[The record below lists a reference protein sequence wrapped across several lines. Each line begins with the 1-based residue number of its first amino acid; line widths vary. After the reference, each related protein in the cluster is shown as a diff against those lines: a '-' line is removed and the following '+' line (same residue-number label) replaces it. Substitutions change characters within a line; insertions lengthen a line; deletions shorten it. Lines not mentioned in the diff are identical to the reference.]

1 MARILPY
8 LGYGTPDRLH
18 VLARA
23 VRGSGPRTPGPGDS
37 AWRNALNM
45 MRRLRPAPMRHAR
58 LRAAVG
64 ATSYELAA
72 DDEGFIRA
80 WLDLP
85 TPLRAGGR
93 IPVSL
98 VLLDAVDDDPPE
110 AIHQETCEA
119 IVPHLEAELGVISD
133 IDDTIIQSHVT
144 DFVRAARTVLLG
156 NARTR
161 LPFPGVSAFYR
172 ALERGRKA
180 TNPFF
185 FVSSSPW
192 NLHDVIAEFMTLQ
205 GIPAGPLLLRD
216 WDLGPSL
223 LRGSGHHGHKG
234 AQVREILAAYPTL
247 PFILIGD
254 SGEQDPEIY
263 RAVVHD
269 HPERIL
275 AVYIRDVSPA
285 PARDAAI
292 GALSEEVQQAGST
305 LILAEHTLAAARHAA
320 SRGWIAA
327 SALEE
332 VEGDRQSDEG
342 WAPGKVSTP
351 G

>member
-1 MARILPY
+1 MSRIVPY
-8 LGYGTPDRLH
+8 LGYGTPERLL

-23 VRGSGPRTPGPGDS
+23 VRGSGPRTPGPSDS

-45 MRRLRPAPMRHAR
+45 LRRLRPDPIPRAR
-58 LRAAVG
+58 VRAAVG
-64 ATSYELAA
+64 ATSFDLAA
-72 DDEGFIRA
+72 DEEGFVRA
-80 WLDLP
+80 WVALP
-85 TPLRAGGR
+85 TPLRAGG
-93 IPVSL
+93 L
-98 VLLDAVDDDPPE
+98 VPITFALLDAVDE
-110 AIHQETCEA
+110 APSAPIVQATGESL
-119 IVPHLEAELGVISD
+119 VPHHEAELGVISD

-161 LPFPGVSAFYR
+161 LPFPGVAAFYR
-172 ALERGRKA
+172 ALGGGGTA
-180 TNPFF
+180 GNPIF

-216 WDLGPSL
+216 WDLGLSL
-223 LRGSGHHGHKG
+223 VRRSGHHGHKG

-263 RAVVHD
+263 REVVRD
-269 HPERIL
+269 HPDRIL
-275 AVYIRDVSPA
+275 AVYIRDVTPD

-292 GALSEEVQQAGST
+292 GALVEEVHKAGST
-305 LILAEHTLAAARHAA
+305 LILAEHTLAAAQHAA
-320 SRGWIAA
+320 AQGWIEA

-332 VEGDRQSDEG
+332 VEGDRASDEG
-342 WAPGKVSTP
+342 RAPGKVATP

>member
-1 MARILPY
+1 MSRIVPY
-8 LGYGTPDRLH
+8 LGYGTPERLL

-23 VRGSGPRTPGPGDS
+23 VRGAGPRTLGASDP

-45 MRRLRPAPMRHAR
+45 LRRLRPDPIPHASV
-58 LRAAVG
+58 RASVG
-64 ATSYELAA
+64 ASSFELEA
-72 DDEGFIRA
+72 DDEGFVRA
-80 WLDLP
+80 WVELP

-93 IPVSL
+93 VPITLALPDATGEEPTAPVIQ
-98 VLLDAVDDDPPE
+98 A
-110 AIHQETCEA
+110 TGEA
-119 IVPHLEAELGVISD
+119 IVPHREAAFGVISD

-161 LPFPGVSAFYR
+161 LPFPGVAAFYR
-172 ALERGRKA
+172 ALAGGGHGG
-180 TNPFF
+180 NPFF

-192 NLHDVIAEFMTLQ
+192 NLHDMIAEFMTLQ

-216 WDLGPSL
+216 WDLGLSL
-223 LRGSGHHGHKG
+223 VRRSAHHGHKG
-234 AQVREILAAYPTL
+234 GQVREILAAYPSL

-263 RAVVHD
+263 RTVVHD
-269 HPERIL
+269 HPDRIL
-275 AVYIRDVSPA
+275 AVYIRDVSPE

-292 GALSEEVQQAGST
+292 GALVEEVHKAGST
-305 LILAEHTLAAARHAA
+305 LILAEHTLVAARHAA
-320 SRGWIAA
+320 SRGWVDA

-332 VEGDRQSDEG
+332 VEGDRESDEG
-342 WAPGKVSTP
+342 RAPGKVP
-351 G
+351 APA